1 MGIIIPFSEWTP
13 DRAHAQSGMVEAQ
26 NAIARED
33 YYVQVPSFAVYSS
46 SLSAH
51 CQGFASFI
59 DSTGNT
65 RTYLADASH
74 IFRLVSASLTAA
86 ATGLS
91 VAVGDQ
97 VEFTKFGET
106 ILATHI
112 ADPLQGITMGNASF
126 SAIATSTLKPQGRHI
141 AVVREFAVLGWL
153 KEGGT
158 DYPERV
164 RWCATNDVS
173 DWDAAAATQ
182 ADFQDLRGPG
192 GWVQSVVGGEY
203 GTIFRERSITRMTY
217 VGSPLIFQFDEVVQ
231 NRGAWA
237 QYATIEWDN
246 KIFYIADDGIH
257 MLVNG
262 VENIPIGQGKV
273 NRYFYNRLDA
283 THKDRISSAIF
294 PDESV
299 VAFGFTTSG
308 SAGGGDPDEILFYNW
323 AANRFS
329 WAEVDHEVLGSSL
342 THGYT
347 MDGLDSI
354 GSNLDDTDA
363 FAHSLDSRVWAG
375 GELQMSAVNRSH
387 RLGHF
392 TGAALTATLTPQ
404 ERQLTAGQRSL
415 VTGVRPLVEG
425 TAATITVAPG
435 TRTRLN
441 EDVSFAAAA
450 SQNSDGICPLLSENR
465 YHEFRTAISGGFDV
479 ASGIEVE
486 AVATGVQ

>member
-1 MGIIIPFSEWTP
+1 MGIIIPYSEWTP
-13 DRAHAQSGMVEAQ
+13 DRADLQSGMVEAK
-26 NAIARED
+26 NVIAREE

-46 SLSAH
+46 SLSAY

-59 DSTGNT
+59 DSAGNT
-65 RTYLADASH
+65 RTYLADATH
-74 IFRLVSASLTAA
+74 IFRSVDASLVAA
-86 ATGLS
+86 ASGLS
-91 VAVGDQ
+91 VAAGDQ
-97 VEFTKFGET
+97 VEYTKFGEMV
-106 ILATHI
+106 LATHI

-126 SAIATSTLKPQGRHI
+126 TAVATSTLKPQARHI
-141 AVVREFAVLGWL
+141 GVVREFGVLGWTR
-153 KEGGT
+153 EGGT

-164 RWCATNDVS
+164 RWSGVNDVA
-173 DWDAAAATQ
+173 DWDASAATQ
-182 ADFQDLRGPG
+182 SDFQDLRGPG
-192 GWVQSVVGGEY
+192 GWIQSVVGGEY

-217 VGSPLIFQFDEVVQ
+217 VGSPLIMQFDEVVQ

-237 QYATIEWDN
+237 QYATIKWDN
-246 KIFYIADDGIH
+246 KIFYIADDGFH

-262 VENIPIGQGKV
+262 VENIPIGEGKV

-308 SAGGGDPDEILFYNW
+308 SAGGGDPDEIMFYNW

-347 MDGLDSI
+347 MDGLDSV
-354 GSNLDDTDA
+354 GTNLDDTA
-363 FAHSLDSRVWAG
+363 VFAHSLDSRVWTG
-375 GELQMSAVNRSH
+375 GELQMSAVNRAH

-392 TGAALTATLTPQ
+392 TGSALTATLTPQ
-404 ERQLTAGQRSL
+404 ERQLSPGERSL
-415 VTGVRPLVEG
+415 VTEARPLIEG
-425 TAATITVAPG
+425 TGATITVAPG

-441 EDVSFAAAA
+441 DAVSFAAAVA
-450 SQNSDGICPLLSENR
+450 QNSDGVCPLLSDDR